1 MLVYQDTGWL
11 GDGIACSKYVSG
23 VGTNF
28 TSLAIAA
35 AYNCG
40 IRDFD
45 VQQGYEA
52 ALKNEVEWRGRL
64 EGAGKMD
71 VRQFVERGY
80 SPYEN
85 GLIW

>member
-1 MLVYQDTGWL
+1 MLVYQDAGWL

-52 ALKNEVEWRGRL
+52 ALKNGVEDL
-64 EGAGKMD
+64 KVQ
-71 VRQFVERGY
+71 VRWMYV
-80 SPYEN
+80 SLWNVDILLMKN